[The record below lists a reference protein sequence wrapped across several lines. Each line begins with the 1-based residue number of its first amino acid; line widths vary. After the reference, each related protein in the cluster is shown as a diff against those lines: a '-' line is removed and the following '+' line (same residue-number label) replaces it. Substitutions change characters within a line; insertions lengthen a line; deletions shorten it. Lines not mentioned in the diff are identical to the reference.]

1 MVQAEEAELPI
12 SLAQR
17 QLTTSR
23 IARAVL
29 NFQDKLLEGDANT
42 GSLCQVPARPQ
53 ADASLPH
60 RELGTALPHVPA
72 LLERLPS
79 PDGPG
84 LVGCCVKPYLWS
96 ISCTAAGF
104 SSLEAD

>member
-42 GSLCQVPARPQ
+42 GSLCQVPVRPE
-53 ADASLPH
+53 AGAAVMHSRAVNSIHL
-60 RELGTALPHVPA
+60 VPA
-72 LLERLPS
+72 GAMSSQGWPAT
-79 PDGPG
+79 
-84 LVGCCVKPYLWS
+84 VGCCVKPYLS
-96 ISCTAAGF
+96 SSSCTAVGCNC
-104 SSLEAD
+104 LQADW